1 MSDRIVI
8 VGGGQAAGQAAA
20 SLRSAGFTGGVTLVG
35 AEPVAPYQRPPL
47 SKKYMAGELAFE
59 RILIKPEAF
68 YEQHG
73 VELRLGSPVESIDR
87 AGRRVTLA
95 DGGSL
100 EYSKLLLATGS
111 RVRRLEIPGGE
122 LAGVHYLRTV
132 ADVDGI
138 REHLR
143 PGARLVI
150 VGGGYIGL
158 EVAAVAVKAGLDV
171 RVIEAED
178 RVMSR
183 VVDETVSRFYERMH
197 AEECV
202 SIHSSLPVA
211 RLEGDATV
219 ERVVCRDGEAF
230 PADLVLIGVGILPDT
245 ALAAEAG
252 LEVDDGI
259 VVDDR
264 TRTSDPDICAA
275 GDCTSFPSALYG
287 RRVRLE
293 CVQNANEQARAAA
306 ATLAG
311 QDKPYDPVPWFWSEQ
326 YDVRLQ
332 IAGLSHGYDRTV
344 VRGNPDEG
352 RSFAVFYLREGVVI
366 AVDAINR
373 TKEYIA
379 GRKLVGARAQV
390 APATLADES
399 VDLKELA

>member
-20 SLRSAGFTGGVTLVG
+20 SLRSAGFEGAVTLVG
-35 AEPVAPYQRPPL
+35 AEPVPPYQRPPL
-47 SKKYMAGELAFE
+47 SKKYLAGELPFE

-68 YEQHG
+68 YRQHD
-73 VELRLGSPVESIDR
+73 VELRLGSPVDKIDP
-87 AGRRVTLA
+87 AGRRVTLG
-95 DGGSL
+95 DGSSL
-100 EYSKLLLATGS
+100 EYSGLLLATGS
-111 RVRRLEIPGGE
+111 RVRRLDVPGVD

-132 ADVDGI
+132 ADVDAI
-138 REHLR
+138 REQFR

-158 EVAAVAVKAGLDV
+158 EVAAVAVRAGLAV
-171 RVIEAED
+171 RVIEAEE

-183 VVDETVSRFYERMH
+183 VVEASVSRFYERIH
-197 AEECV
+197 AEEGV
-202 SIHSSLPVA
+202 AIHNSLPVA
-211 RLEGDATV
+211 RLEGRSAV
-219 ERVVCRDGEAF
+219 ERVVCRDGEEF

-245 ALAAEAG
+245 DLAADAG
-252 LEVDDGI
+252 LEVNNGI
-259 VVDDR
+259 VVDQH
-264 TRTSDPDICAA
+264 TRTSEPDICAA
-275 GDCTSFPSALYG
+275 GDCTNFPSALYG

-311 QDKPYDPVPWFWSEQ
+311 QDRPYNPVPWFWSEQ

-332 IAGLSHGYDRTV
+332 IAGLSHGFDQTV

-366 AVDAINR
+366 AADAVNR
-373 TKEYIA
+373 TQEYIA

-390 APATLADES
+390 DRATLADES
-399 VDLKELA
+399 VDLRELA